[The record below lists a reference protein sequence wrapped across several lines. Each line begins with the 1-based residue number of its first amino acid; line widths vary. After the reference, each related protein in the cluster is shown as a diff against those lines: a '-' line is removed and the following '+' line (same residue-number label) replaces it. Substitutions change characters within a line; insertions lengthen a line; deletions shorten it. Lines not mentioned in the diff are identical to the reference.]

1 MAKNPKTP
9 KELALRD
16 AIQEVFAEWVG
27 EGGLRPSVPIAWVVI
42 VEGSGFDE
50 DGESTETTMIIPSG
64 SSNQLFGLLENCR
77 IRIAEE
83 IIESLRNASD

>member
-1 MAKNPKTP
+1 
-9 KELALRD
+9 
-16 AIQEVFAEWVG
+16 
-27 EGGLRPSVPIAWVVI
+27 VVI

-50 DGESTETTMIIPSG
+50 DGESTETTMIVPSG

-83 IIESLRNASD
+83 IIESLRNSSD